1 MNQTGNRV
9 GSQLTRQ
16 DMLRE
21 LELLPV
27 WQLKQP
33 WPSKTEPDAAP
44 QKPAEL
50 NAPVIPDIAVTE
62 LQMPEPMQ
70 AEPIQAEPIQ
80 VEPIQSESPTVE
92 VMSAY
97 AGAVDDSVPAV
108 SAALRLLLSEDGTY
122 AFLIEPHP
130 AEADFAEVEALL
142 KNMIRAMRLQCR
154 VDVTDTTD
162 KLFAGHTPRLMI
174 SMGAAPANLLL
185 GKTAD
190 VDQWRS
196 TQQQIQPLYENIPLL
211 VTYHPAHLLENTAD
225 KAHAWRDLCLAMK
238 LMQAL

>member
-1 MNQTGNRV
+1 MNQTGNQV

-33 WPSKTEPDAAP
+33 LPSKTEPDASLE
-44 QKPAEL
+44 KPAAL

-62 LQMPEPMQ
+62 PQMP
-70 AEPIQAEPIQ
+70 EPIQAESPA
-80 VEPIQSESPTVE
+80 VEI
-92 VMSAY
+92 MSAY
-97 AGAVDDSVPAV
+97 AGAADEPVAAV
-108 SAALRLLLSEDGTY
+108 SPTLRLLVSEDSSF

-130 AEADFAEVEALL
+130 AEADCTEVETLL
-142 KNMIRAMRLQCR
+142 KNMIRAMRLHCR

-162 KLFAGHTPRLMI
+162 KLFAGHTPRLII
-174 SMGAAPANLLL
+174 SMGAVPANLLL

-196 TQQQIQPLYENIPLL
+196 TQQQTQPLYEHIPLL

>member
-1 MNQTGNRV
+1 MNQTGNQV

-33 WPSKTEPDAAP
+33 LPSKTEPDASLE
-44 QKPAEL
+44 KPAAL

-62 LQMPEPMQ
+62 PQMPELMQ
-70 AEPIQAEPIQ
+70 AEPIQ
-80 VEPIQSESPTVE
+80 VESPTVE

-108 SAALRLLLSEDGTY
+108 SAPLRLLLSEDGTY

-162 KLFAGHTPRLMI
+162 KLFAGHTPRLII
-174 SMGAAPANLLL
+174 SMGAVPANLLL

-211 VTYHPAHLLENTAD
+211 VTYHPAHLLENAAD
-225 KAHAWRDLCLAMK
+225 KARAWRDLCLAMK